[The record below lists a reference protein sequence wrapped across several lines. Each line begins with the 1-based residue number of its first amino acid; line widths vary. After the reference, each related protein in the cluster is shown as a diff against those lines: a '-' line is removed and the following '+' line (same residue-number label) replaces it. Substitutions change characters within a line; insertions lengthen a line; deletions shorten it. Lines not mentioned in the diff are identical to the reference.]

1 MVSFFAAIWF
11 LEFAAT
17 AWTHILFYELVGGD
31 F

>member
-17 AWTHILFYELVGGD
+17 A
-31 F
+31 